1 MLTVLLTAALA
12 SVDGGVGLSVEFA
25 PGAFDDTAQPT
36 ATAPVAPK
44 PAPAAT
50 TTPAPPPAT
59 TTATPPPA
67 KPAPAATPPPA
78 ASTTTPATTTTASP
92 PSTTPPPVE
101 TTVAPAPPPVPLVTA
116 TPEPDAG
123 VPEEEVHAAEAVDAG
138 VDEEPEPPSKV
149 TIRGAAE
156 GAVEVLPSGF
166 GAMGLDGFATLRPVL
181 GFAVDDD
188 FAIEL
193 GPTFRLRVVDTAPD
207 NRTSDIGGVLRR
219 ADWDEASDFM
229 QIIQSL
235 RIAPDTSPFF
245 VRAGAMRKKTL
256 GLGHLVNRY
265 SSQENADYHPASVG
279 AVLVLGPVRSEFF
292 ASDFLFGRILSGDV
306 AVDLGAIFS
315 SKTENKDRY
324 LVSLEL
330 ATDSA
335 KSGLPF
341 RPDPTVAPLALT
353 PVTLLHVDGS
363 AVLLRNATL
372 RLMVLLGLGTRI
384 TQRADLGFVLG
395 GAMDAT
401 VKEVGISLKLEAR
414 KQGGGFRQGF
424 FGPNYELQRYADV
437 GFSGAS
443 IADALLPDAFSFYGE
458 LKLGVGTAAS
468 VEVAAEYFTFGRTDL
483 DMSANVNLIDSWL
496 VGQARFTAVGMGQ
509 AGRYHTT
516 VGVRARIFKSFYVM
530 ANGGTVFF
538 PQVDGTLM
546 RGVTASAGVGVDFER

>member
-25 PGAFDDTAQPT
+25 PGAFDGTAQPT
-36 ATAPVAPK
+36 TSTAAPVTEK
-44 PAPAAT
+44 PPPPAAT
-50 TTPAPPPAT
+50 TVTPAPPPSSSPSPAP
-59 TTATPPPA
+59 APSPAPDLPPPPPA
-67 KPAPAATPPPA
+67 TIA
-78 ASTTTPATTTTASP
+78 
-92 PSTTPPPVE
+92 
-101 TTVAPAPPPVPLVTA
+101 PLVTS
-116 TPEPDAG
+116 TPASDAG
-123 VPEEEVHAAEAVDAG
+123 VEEEVHAAEAVDAG
-138 VDEEPEPPSKV
+138 VDEEEEPPSKV

-156 GAVEVLPSGF
+156 GSVEVLPSGF
-166 GAMGLDGFATLRPVL
+166 GAMGLDGFASLRPVL
-181 GFAVDDD
+181 GFAVGDD

-207 NRTSDIGGVLRR
+207 NRASDIGGVLRR

-235 RIAPDTSPFF
+235 RIAPDTSPFY

-306 AVDLGAIFS
+306 AVDLGGIFS
-315 SKTENKDRY
+315 SKAENKDRY
-324 LVSLEL
+324 LVSLEV

-341 RPDPTVAPLALT
+341 RPDPTVPALSLT

-372 RLMVLLGLGTRI
+372 RLMVLLGVGTRV
-384 TQRADLGFVLG
+384 TQRADLGFVVG
-395 GAMDAT
+395 GAMDAN
-401 VKEVGISLKLEAR
+401 VKDIGISFKLEAR

-424 FGPNYELQRYADV
+424 FGPNYELQRYADT
-437 GFSGAS
+437 GFSGGS
-443 IADALLPDAFSFYGE
+443 IADVLLPDAFSFYGE
-458 LKLGVGTAAS
+458 FKLGFGTAVS
-468 VEVAAEYFTFGRTDL
+468 LEVAAEYFTFGRTDL
-483 DMSANVNLIDSWL
+483 DVSANVNLIDSWL

-509 AGRYHTT
+509 SGRYHATA
-516 VGVRARIFKSFYVM
+516 GLRARIFKSFYVM

-538 PQVDGTLM
+538 PQVDGSLM